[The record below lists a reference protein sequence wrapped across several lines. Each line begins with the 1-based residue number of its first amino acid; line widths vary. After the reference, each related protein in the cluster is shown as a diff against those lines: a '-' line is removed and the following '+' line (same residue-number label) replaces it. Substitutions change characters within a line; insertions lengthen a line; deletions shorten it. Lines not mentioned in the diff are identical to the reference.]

1 MPSVLLKGEDHMK
14 MEIEEHLEPLEDERG
29 KKGFH
34 PRPVRGNR
42 ALLTEFGFLVLTY
55 ERMHFLWF

>member
-1 MPSVLLKGEDHMK
+1 MK